1 VWVTRGRHSVDS
13 PRSPSY
19 RPARAVTSATRGI
32 ADAQAPRSAPR
43 HPLLFT
49 AVSAVCFAFMALCAK
64 LSTRELSGSQV
75 AFVRFLL
82 MLLPVVLVPRF
93 RRRALEFRRLDL
105 LVYRGFF
112 GGVAVLLYF
121 LAIAHVPVGIATLL
135 NYSSPVFS
143 VFFAALFLGERA
155 DRRLLLPA
163 ALALVGVVLAAGLDP
178 GRGARFHLGVWEL
191 AGIAS
196 SVLSGVAVTAIRAAR
211 RTESSWSIYGSFTL
225 FGLLATAPFG
235 LLSWRPPAP
244 REWLLLAGVGAAS
257 VVAQLLMT
265 YAYRWVTNLQ
275 AGVTAQ
281 LTVVGSMLLGAGFL
295 GERLTPLQLAGSA
308 LAVGGVVAV
317 VWLQSTPRAVE

>member
-1 VWVTRGRHSVDS
+1 V
-13 PRSPSY
+13 
-19 RPARAVTSATRGI
+19 SATRATAGTPE
-32 ADAQAPRSAPR
+32 PRAAPR

-49 AVSAVCFAFMALCAK
+49 AASALCFALMAVCAK
-64 LSTRELSGSQV
+64 LAAARLSGGQI
-75 AFVRFLL
+75 AFLRFLF
-82 MLLPVVLVPRF
+82 MLLPIVLVPRF
-93 RRRALEFRRLDL
+93 GRSALRFRRLDL
-105 LVYRGFF
+105 LFYRGFF

-143 VFFAALFLGERA
+143 VLFAATFLGERA

-163 ALALVGVVLAAGLDP
+163 AAALLGVVLAAGF
-178 GRGARFHLGVWEL
+178 GSSRGAFRLGVWEL

-196 SVLSGVAVTAIRAAR
+196 SVLSGAAVTAIRAAR
-211 RTESSWSIYGSFTL
+211 RSESSWSIYGSFTV

-235 LLSWRPPAP
+235 LLGFRAPTP
-244 REWLLLAGVGAAS
+244 REWLLLGGVGAAS
-257 VVAQLLMT
+257 VAAQLLMT

-281 LTVVGSMLLGAGFL
+281 LTVASSLLLGAGFL
-295 GERLTPLQLAGSA
+295 GERLTPLQLAGVA

-317 VWLQSTPRAVE
+317 VWLQSPPRAVE